1 MPFQFLNWM
10 MICWAKIGT
19 GFQREILAMLLIPG
33 KTGMAALGPIVK
45 IPEDAELKNCGAG
58 GDRRTVKIEWNGDF
72 YLVFLLRP

>member
-1 MPFQFLNWM
+1 
-10 MICWAKIGT
+10 
-19 GFQREILAMLLIPG
+19 MLLIPG

-72 YLVFLLRP
+72 YLVFLRDLDAKADVRAPCG